1 MKPLLEINNLSK
13 WYFLKKGFFRR
24 RQICVKAVD
33 EIDFEVQKGEVF
45 GLVGESGSGKTT
57 IVRLILG
64 LEKPTSGSIKFN
76 GTTITN
82 RSNDQLVKGFRT
94 QLGAIFQDP
103 FDSLNPMLNVFSII
117 KEPLDI
123 AKVNIPKSQIL
134 LNVQEALMDV
144 KLIPYEEFINKFPHE
159 LSGGQRQ
166 RVSLARA
173 LILKPNLLIA
183 DEPLSMLDVSLRAY
197 MINLMEEMKKRY
209 NLTILFITHDLAV
222 ARYFCDNISVIY
234 KGKIMER
241 GPSEVI
247 FRDPK
252 HPYTI
257 ALKEAVPE
265 MRPLRESCGGR
276 PRRRRSHS
284 SPAGVRACGQST
296 PRPSLRVYV

>member
-1 MKPLLEINNLSK
+1 
-13 WYFLKKGFFRR
+13 
-24 RQICVKAVD
+24 
-33 EIDFEVQKGEVF
+33 
-45 GLVGESGSGKTT
+45 
-57 IVRLILG
+57 
-64 LEKPTSGSIKFN
+64 
-76 GTTITN
+76 
-82 RSNDQLVKGFRT
+82 
-94 QLGAIFQDP
+94 
-103 FDSLNPMLNVFSII
+103 MLNVFSII

-123 AKVNIPKSQIL
+123 AKVDIPKSQKL
-134 LNVQEALMDV
+134 LRVQEALSDV

-197 MINLMEEMKKRY
+197 MINLMEDMKKRY

-222 ARYFCDNISVIY
+222 ARYFCDKISVIY

-252 HPYTI
+252 HPYTN

-265 MRPLRESCGGR
+265 IGKKLIASNKILQSHEDKRGCPFRLRCKYRDSHCVKTPKLKEIS
-276 PRRRRSHS
+276 PRHF
-284 SPAGVRACGQST
+284 VACS
-296 PRPSLRVYV
+296 YIM